1 MARVRNFWCHL
12 LNFEP
17 QVKRT
22 YYNVSSLLFF
32 LELKLLM
39 PPLCL
44 AFFRDAR
51 MASLYFVAFPHCF
64 LCSGGEFWWFFSSAP
79 WALCQLSPSPRVLCC
94 VVLFPLPGPVC
105 WQSFGFPHG
114 CLWSLW
120 GREHSLPAATIE
132 PVLASYHVALYTCF
146 PSFGCGSWPCCRNP
160 EAFLAGH
167 SVVAAGVGIS
177 QAPKTLRTR
186 QWLFDLDLR
195 SSQSTKKPLQ
205 KICKGK
211 IPISPGSCFRS

>member
-79 WALCQLSPSPRVLCC
+79 WALCQLSPSPRVCAVWSCSHFLGLSVDRALGSPMAASEACEGGNIPSLLLQLSPC
-94 VVLFPLPGPVC
+94 WLPTT
-105 WQSFGFPHG
+105 
-114 CLWSLW
+114 
-120 GREHSLPAATIE
+120 LPST
-132 PVLASYHVALYTCF
+132 LASQALAVARD
-146 PSFGCGSWPCCRNP
+146 PAV
-160 EAFLAGH
+160 E
-167 SVVAAGVGIS
+167 
-177 QAPKTLRTR
+177 TLK
-186 QWLFDLDLR
+186 L
-195 SSQSTKKPLQ
+195 S
-205 KICKGK
+205 
-211 IPISPGSCFRS
+211 